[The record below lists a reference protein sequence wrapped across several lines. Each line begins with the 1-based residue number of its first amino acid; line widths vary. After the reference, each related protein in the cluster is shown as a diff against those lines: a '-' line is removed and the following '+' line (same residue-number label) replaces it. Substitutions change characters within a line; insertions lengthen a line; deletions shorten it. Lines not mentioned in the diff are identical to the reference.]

1 MQIKIDTKK
10 KEITVLETV
19 TITDLLNGIASLSEN
34 INPDELSII
43 GDYDNYFQP
52 YYPLPTITLPDIT
65 CASTNKNQSK

>member
-10 KEITVLETV
+10 KEITVIEKV
-19 TITDLLNGIASLSEN
+19 TITDLLNGIAS
-34 INPDELSII
+34 NPDELSII

-65 CASTNKNQSK
+65 CASTDKNQSK